1 MSLKKINPIKTKSWI
16 KLKAHFNEI
25 ENKEIKDLLSIRSN
39 PSCFSL
45 EWNDFNIDISK
56 NRIDNT
62 TLNLLLDLAKECG
75 LEDAISKQFK
85 GDIINDT
92 EKRAVLHTAV
102 RTDGNEKI
110 NVDGLD
116 VVPSILE
123 TRSKIKSFTNDV
135 MSGNLKGDTG
145 KPFTDVVNIGIGG
158 SDLGPVMVVEA
169 LKHYSSRLKPHFV
182 SNVDGDHV
190 LEIIKD
196 LNPETTLF
204 IIVSKTFTTQET
216 ISNANT
222 IRDWLVS
229 KLNVSAVSKHFAAVS
244 TNLTEIKKFGI
255 NPKMVFS
262 MNDWVGGRFSLWSS
276 VGLSISLAV
285 GYENFSKLLEYHI
298 GNCLGGCEGHQKE
311 KDYNIYI
318 SNIRDFLKGNLSSS
332 INYFK
337 NEMEI
342 ASDSLKF
349 EKAQKAK
356 EKIELLENY
365 QSKSTV
371 VSSKLNNID
380 VFSIISDSSH
390 AYVNHL
396 QVAFG
401 RIVRFHNVEI
411 KKKLDET
418 DKELLLM
425 TLVNLR
431 DKFSS
436 KNNTIISNIEFDKIL
451 NLKFIYPK
459 AGDNKKLLDLSVRN
473 ATQFK
478 IEKLKQVQIVDPER
492 HTNRI
497 LNQMKIDLR
506 LNEIPIHIECFDN
519 SNIQGSNPVAS
530 CIVFKNSKPSKKDY
544 RHFNIKTVE
553 GPDDYASMEEVVYR
567 RYKRMVDEK
576 SVLPSLIIIDGGKGQ
591 LSSSIKALK
600 KLNLENTIAILGI
613 AKRLEEIF
621 YPNDPIP
628 LYLNKKSETL
638 KVIQQMRNEAHRF
651 AITFHRNKRSKQALT
666 SSFDG
671 IPGIGEKTKT
681 TLLKRFKSLKKI
693 KETSLDLLINE
704 VGESKA
710 KKIKEFLNSMK

>member
-1 MSLKKINPIKTKSWI
+1 MISPSLKIELSTMPSEPGVYQFFNKEDKIIYIGKAKNLKKRIASYFQKNIGSRKTKNLVKNIHEIKHIVVSSESDALLLENSLIKKYQPKYNILLRDDKTYPWI
-16 KLKAHFNEI
+16 VIKKESFPRVLTTRRVEKDGSEYFGPFTNYKTVRTIMDIFSNLYSLRTCHYDLRQKNII
-25 ENKEIKDLLSIRSN
+25 ENKYKV
-39 PSCFSL
+39 C
-45 EWNDFNIDISK
+45 
-56 NRIDNT
+56 
-62 TLNLLLDLAKECG
+62 
-75 LEDAISKQFK
+75 
-85 GDIINDT
+85 
-92 EKRAVLHTAV
+92 
-102 RTDGNEKI
+102 
-110 NVDGLD
+110 
-116 VVPSILE
+116 
-123 TRSKIKSFTNDV
+123 
-135 MSGNLKGDTG
+135 
-145 KPFTDVVNIGIGG
+145 
-158 SDLGPVMVVEA
+158 
-169 LKHYSSRLKPHFV
+169 
-182 SNVDGDHV
+182 
-190 LEIIKD
+190 
-196 LNPETTLF
+196 
-204 IIVSKTFTTQET
+204 
-216 ISNANT
+216 
-222 IRDWLVS
+222 
-229 KLNVSAVSKHFAAVS
+229 
-244 TNLTEIKKFGI
+244 
-255 NPKMVFS
+255 
-262 MNDWVGGRFSLWSS
+262 
-276 VGLSISLAV
+276 
-285 GYENFSKLLEYHI
+285 LEYHI

-311 KDYNIYI
+311 VDYNIYI

-337 NEMEI
+337 NEMKT
-342 ASDSLKF
+342 ASGSLHF

-365 QSKSTV
+365 QAKSTV
-371 VSSKLNNID
+371 VNSKLNNID

-411 KKKLDET
+411 KKKLEET

-431 DKFSS
+431 EKFSS
-436 KNNTIISNIEFDKIL
+436 KNNTVISNIKFDKVL
-451 NLKFIYPK
+451 DLKFISPK

-506 LNEIPIHIECFDN
+506 LNEIPKHIECFDN

-553 GPDDYASMEEVVYR
+553 GPDDYASMEEVVFR
-567 RYKRMVDEK
+567 RYKRMLDEK

-600 KLNLENTIAILGI
+600 KLKLENTIAILGI

-671 IPGIGEKTKT
+671 IPGIGEKTKIA
-681 TLLKRFKSLKKI
+681 LLKRFKSLKKI
-693 KETSLDLLINE
+693 KETSLELLISE

-710 KKIKEFLNSMK
+710 KKLKEFLNSMK

>member
-1 MSLKKINPIKTKSWI
+1 MPSEPGVYQFFNKEDKIIYIGKAKNLKKRVSSYFQKNVGSRKTKNLVKNI
-16 KLKAHFNEI
+16 H
-25 ENKEIKDLLSIRSN
+25 EIKHIVVSTESDA
-39 PSCFSL
+39 
-45 EWNDFNIDISK
+45 
-56 NRIDNT
+56 
-62 TLNLLLDLAKECG
+62 LLLENSLIKKYQPKYNILLRDDKTYPWIVIKKEAFPRV
-75 LEDAISKQFK
+75 L
-85 GDIINDT
+85 T
-92 EKRAVLHTAV
+92 TRRVEKDGSEYFGPFTNYKTV
-102 RTDGNEKI
+102 RTIMG
-110 NVDGLD
+110 
-116 VVPSILE
+116 
-123 TRSKIKSFTNDV
+123 
-135 MSGNLKGDTG
+135 
-145 KPFTDVVNIGIGG
+145 
-158 SDLGPVMVVEA
+158 
-169 LKHYSSRLKPHFV
+169 
-182 SNVDGDHV
+182 
-190 LEIIKD
+190 
-196 LNPETTLF
+196 
-204 IIVSKTFTTQET
+204 
-216 ISNANT
+216 
-222 IRDWLVS
+222 
-229 KLNVSAVSKHFAAVS
+229 
-244 TNLTEIKKFGI
+244 
-255 NPKMVFS
+255 VFS
-262 MNDWVGGRFSLWSS
+262 TLYSLRTCHYDLKEKNI
-276 VGLSISLAV
+276 VEKKYKV
-285 GYENFSKLLEYHI
+285 CLEYHI

-311 KDYNIYI
+311 EDYDVYI

-332 INYFK
+332 LNYFK
-337 NEMEI
+337 NEMKT
-342 ASDSLKF
+342 ASDCLQF
-349 EKAQKAK
+349 EKAQSTK

-411 KKKLDET
+411 KKKLEET
-418 DKELLLM
+418 DRKLLLM

-431 DKFSS
+431 DKFNS
-436 KNNTIISNIEFDKIL
+436 KNNIVISNIKFDKIL
-451 NLKFIYPK
+451 DLKFIYPK
-459 AGDNKKLLDLSVRN
+459 TGDNKKLLDLSIRN

-497 LNQMKIDLR
+497 LNQMKTDLR
-506 LNEIPIHIECFDN
+506 LNKMPVHIECFDN

-567 RYKRMVDEK
+567 RYRRMLDEK
-576 SVLPSLIIIDGGKGQ
+576 LSLPSLIIIDGGKGQ

-621 YPNDPIP
+621 YPNDPVP

-651 AITFHRNKRSKQALT
+651 AINFHRNKRSKQALT
-666 SSFDG
+666 SSFDR

-681 TLLKRFKSLKKI
+681 ALLKRFKSLKNI
-693 KETSLDLLINE
+693 KETSLELLISE

-710 KKIKEFLNSMK
+710 KKLKDFLNSMS

>member
-1 MSLKKINPIKTKSWI
+1 MPSEPGVYQFFNKEDKIIYIGKAKNLKKRIASYFQKNIGSRKTKNLVKNIHEIKHIIVSSESDALLLENSLIKKYQPKYNILLRDDKTYPWI
-16 KLKAHFNEI
+16 VIKKESFPRVLTTRRVEKDGSEYFGPFTNYKTVRTIMDIFSNLYSLRTCHYDLRQKNII
-25 ENKEIKDLLSIRSN
+25 ENKYKV
-39 PSCFSL
+39 C
-45 EWNDFNIDISK
+45 
-56 NRIDNT
+56 
-62 TLNLLLDLAKECG
+62 
-75 LEDAISKQFK
+75 
-85 GDIINDT
+85 
-92 EKRAVLHTAV
+92 
-102 RTDGNEKI
+102 
-110 NVDGLD
+110 
-116 VVPSILE
+116 
-123 TRSKIKSFTNDV
+123 
-135 MSGNLKGDTG
+135 
-145 KPFTDVVNIGIGG
+145 
-158 SDLGPVMVVEA
+158 
-169 LKHYSSRLKPHFV
+169 
-182 SNVDGDHV
+182 
-190 LEIIKD
+190 
-196 LNPETTLF
+196 
-204 IIVSKTFTTQET
+204 
-216 ISNANT
+216 
-222 IRDWLVS
+222 
-229 KLNVSAVSKHFAAVS
+229 
-244 TNLTEIKKFGI
+244 
-255 NPKMVFS
+255 
-262 MNDWVGGRFSLWSS
+262 
-276 VGLSISLAV
+276 
-285 GYENFSKLLEYHI
+285 LEYHI

-311 KDYNIYI
+311 VDYNIYI

-337 NEMEI
+337 NEMKT
-342 ASDSLKF
+342 ASGSLHF

-365 QSKSTV
+365 QAKSTV
-371 VSSKLNNID
+371 VNSKLNNID

-567 RYKRMVDEK
+567 RYKRMVNEK

>member
-1 MSLKKINPIKTKSWI
+1 MISPSLKIELSTMPSEPGVYQFFNKEDKIIYIGKAKNLKKRIASYFQKNIGSRKTKNLVKNIHEIKHIIVSSESDALLLENSLIKKYQPKYNILLRDDKTYPWI
-16 KLKAHFNEI
+16 VIKKESFPRVLTTRRVEKDGSEYFGPFTNYKTVRTIMDVFSNLYSLRTCHYDLRQKNII
-25 ENKEIKDLLSIRSN
+25 ENKYKV
-39 PSCFSL
+39 C
-45 EWNDFNIDISK
+45 
-56 NRIDNT
+56 
-62 TLNLLLDLAKECG
+62 
-75 LEDAISKQFK
+75 
-85 GDIINDT
+85 
-92 EKRAVLHTAV
+92 
-102 RTDGNEKI
+102 
-110 NVDGLD
+110 
-116 VVPSILE
+116 
-123 TRSKIKSFTNDV
+123 
-135 MSGNLKGDTG
+135 
-145 KPFTDVVNIGIGG
+145 
-158 SDLGPVMVVEA
+158 
-169 LKHYSSRLKPHFV
+169 
-182 SNVDGDHV
+182 
-190 LEIIKD
+190 
-196 LNPETTLF
+196 
-204 IIVSKTFTTQET
+204 
-216 ISNANT
+216 
-222 IRDWLVS
+222 
-229 KLNVSAVSKHFAAVS
+229 
-244 TNLTEIKKFGI
+244 
-255 NPKMVFS
+255 
-262 MNDWVGGRFSLWSS
+262 
-276 VGLSISLAV
+276 
-285 GYENFSKLLEYHI
+285 LEYHI

-311 KDYNIYI
+311 VDYNIYI

-337 NEMEI
+337 NEMKT
-342 ASDSLKF
+342 ASGSLHF

-365 QSKSTV
+365 QAKSTV
-371 VSSKLNNID
+371 VNSKLNNID

-411 KKKLDET
+411 KKKLEET

-431 DKFSS
+431 EKFSS
-436 KNNTIISNIEFDKIL
+436 KNNTVISNIKFDKIL
-451 NLKFIYPK
+451 DLKFISPK

-506 LNEIPIHIECFDN
+506 LNEIPKHIECFDN

-553 GPDDYASMEEVVYR
+553 GPDDYASMEEVVFR
-567 RYKRMVDEK
+567 RYKRMLDEK

-600 KLNLENTIAILGI
+600 KLKLENTIAILGI

-671 IPGIGEKTKT
+671 IPGIGEKTKIA
-681 TLLKRFKSLKKI
+681 LLKRFKSLKKI
-693 KETSLDLLINE
+693 KETSLELLISE
-704 VGESKA
+704 IGESKA
-710 KKIKEFLNSMK
+710 KKLKEFLNSMK

>member
-1 MSLKKINPIKTKSWI
+1 MPSEPGVYQFFNKEDKIIYIGKAKNLKKRVSSYFQKNIGSRKTKNLVKNIS
-16 KLKAHFNEI
+16 
-25 ENKEIKDLLSIRSN
+25 EIKHIVVSSESDA
-39 PSCFSL
+39 
-45 EWNDFNIDISK
+45 
-56 NRIDNT
+56 
-62 TLNLLLDLAKECG
+62 LLLENSLIKKYQPKYNILLRDDKTYPWIVIKNEPFPRVL
-75 LEDAISKQFK
+75 
-85 GDIINDT
+85 T
-92 EKRAVLHTAV
+92 TRRVEKDGSEYFGPFTNYKTV
-102 RTDGNEKI
+102 RTIMDIFSNLYSLRTCHYDLKEK
-110 NVDGLD
+110 N
-116 VVPSILE
+116 
-123 TRSKIKSFTNDV
+123 
-135 MSGNLKGDTG
+135 
-145 KPFTDVVNIGIGG
+145 
-158 SDLGPVMVVEA
+158 
-169 LKHYSSRLKPHFV
+169 
-182 SNVDGDHV
+182 V
-190 LEIIKD
+190 LE
-196 LNPETTLF
+196 
-204 IIVSKTFTTQET
+204 
-216 ISNANT
+216 
-222 IRDWLVS
+222 
-229 KLNVSAVSKHFAAVS
+229 
-244 TNLTEIKKFGI
+244 KKY
-255 NPKMVFS
+255 KVC
-262 MNDWVGGRFSLWSS
+262 
-276 VGLSISLAV
+276 
-285 GYENFSKLLEYHI
+285 LEYHI
-298 GNCLGGCEGHQKE
+298 GNCLGGCEGHQEE

-337 NEMEI
+337 NEMKI
-342 ASDSLKF
+342 SSKLLHF
-349 EKAQKAK
+349 EKAQAAK
-356 EKIELLENY
+356 EKIERLENY

-371 VSSKLNNID
+371 VSSKLNDID

-425 TLVNLR
+425 TIVNLR
-431 DKFSS
+431 DKFNS
-436 KNNTIISNIEFDKIL
+436 KNNTVITNIEFDKIL
-451 NLKFIYPK
+451 NLKFIFPR
-459 AGDNKKLLDLSVRN
+459 AGDNKKLLDLSLRN

-497 LNQMKIDLR
+497 LNQMKLDLR
-506 LNEIPIHIECFDN
+506 LNEVPVHIECFDN
-519 SNIQGSNPVAS
+519 SNIQGSIPVAS
-530 CIVFKNSKPSKKDY
+530 CIVFKNCKPSKKDY

-553 GPDDYASMEEVVYR
+553 GPDDYASMEEVVFR
-567 RYKRMVDEK
+567 RYKRMVEER

-621 YPNDPIP
+621 YPNDPVP

-651 AITFHRNKRSKQALT
+651 AITLHRNKRSKQALT

-681 TLLKRFKSLKKI
+681 ALLKRFKSLKNI
-693 KETSLDLLINE
+693 KETSLELLISE

-710 KKIKEFLNSMK
+710 KKLKDFLNSMN

>member
-1 MSLKKINPIKTKSWI
+1 VISPSLKIELSTMPSEPGVYQFFNKEDKIIYIGKAKNLKKRVSSYFQKNIGSRKTKNLVKNIS
-16 KLKAHFNEI
+16 
-25 ENKEIKDLLSIRSN
+25 EIKHIVVSSESDA
-39 PSCFSL
+39 
-45 EWNDFNIDISK
+45 
-56 NRIDNT
+56 
-62 TLNLLLDLAKECG
+62 LLLENSLIKKYQPKYNILLRDDKTYPWIVIKNEPFPRVL
-75 LEDAISKQFK
+75 
-85 GDIINDT
+85 T
-92 EKRAVLHTAV
+92 TRRVEKDGSEYFGPFTSYKTV
-102 RTDGNEKI
+102 RTIMDIFSNLYSLRTCHYDLREK
-110 NVDGLD
+110 N
-116 VVPSILE
+116 
-123 TRSKIKSFTNDV
+123 
-135 MSGNLKGDTG
+135 
-145 KPFTDVVNIGIGG
+145 
-158 SDLGPVMVVEA
+158 
-169 LKHYSSRLKPHFV
+169 
-182 SNVDGDHV
+182 V
-190 LEIIKD
+190 LE
-196 LNPETTLF
+196 
-204 IIVSKTFTTQET
+204 
-216 ISNANT
+216 
-222 IRDWLVS
+222 
-229 KLNVSAVSKHFAAVS
+229 
-244 TNLTEIKKFGI
+244 KKY
-255 NPKMVFS
+255 KVC
-262 MNDWVGGRFSLWSS
+262 
-276 VGLSISLAV
+276 
-285 GYENFSKLLEYHI
+285 LEYHI
-298 GNCLGGCEGHQKE
+298 GNCLGGCEGHQEE

-337 NEMEI
+337 NEMKI
-342 ASDSLKF
+342 SSKLLHF
-349 EKAQKAK
+349 EKAQAAK
-356 EKIELLENY
+356 EKIERLENY

-371 VSSKLNNID
+371 VSSKLNDID

-425 TLVNLR
+425 TIVNLR
-431 DKFSS
+431 DKFNS
-436 KNNTIISNIEFDKIL
+436 KNNTVITNIEFDKIL
-451 NLKFIYPK
+451 NLKFIFPR
-459 AGDNKKLLDLSVRN
+459 AGDNKKLLDLSLRN
-473 ATQFK
+473 GTQFK

-497 LNQMKIDLR
+497 LNQMKLDLR
-506 LNEIPIHIECFDN
+506 LNEVPVHIECFDN
-519 SNIQGSNPVAS
+519 SNIQGSIPVAS
-530 CIVFKNSKPSKKDY
+530 CIVFKNCKPSKKDY

-553 GPDDYASMEEVVYR
+553 GPDDYASMEEVVFR
-567 RYKRMVDEK
+567 RYKRMVEEK

-651 AITFHRNKRSKQALT
+651 AITLHRNKRSKQALT

-681 TLLKRFKSLKKI
+681 ALLKRFKSLKNI
-693 KETSLDLLINE
+693 KETSLELLINE

-710 KKIKEFLNSMK
+710 KKLKDFLNSMN

>member
-1 MSLKKINPIKTKSWI
+1 MISTSLKIELSTMPSEPGVYQFFNKEDKIIYIGKAKNLKKRIASYFQKNIGSRKTKNLVKNIHEIKHIIVSSESDALLLENSLIKKYQPKYNILLRDDKTYPWI
-16 KLKAHFNEI
+16 VIKKESFPRVLTTRRVEKDGSEYFGPFTNYKTVRTIMDVFSNLYSLRTCHYDLRQKNII
-25 ENKEIKDLLSIRSN
+25 ENKYKV
-39 PSCFSL
+39 C
-45 EWNDFNIDISK
+45 
-56 NRIDNT
+56 
-62 TLNLLLDLAKECG
+62 
-75 LEDAISKQFK
+75 
-85 GDIINDT
+85 
-92 EKRAVLHTAV
+92 
-102 RTDGNEKI
+102 
-110 NVDGLD
+110 
-116 VVPSILE
+116 
-123 TRSKIKSFTNDV
+123 
-135 MSGNLKGDTG
+135 
-145 KPFTDVVNIGIGG
+145 
-158 SDLGPVMVVEA
+158 
-169 LKHYSSRLKPHFV
+169 
-182 SNVDGDHV
+182 
-190 LEIIKD
+190 
-196 LNPETTLF
+196 
-204 IIVSKTFTTQET
+204 
-216 ISNANT
+216 
-222 IRDWLVS
+222 
-229 KLNVSAVSKHFAAVS
+229 
-244 TNLTEIKKFGI
+244 
-255 NPKMVFS
+255 
-262 MNDWVGGRFSLWSS
+262 
-276 VGLSISLAV
+276 
-285 GYENFSKLLEYHI
+285 LEYHI

-311 KDYNIYI
+311 VDYNIYI

-337 NEMEI
+337 NEMKT
-342 ASDSLKF
+342 ASGSLHF

-365 QSKSTV
+365 QAKSTV
-371 VSSKLNNID
+371 VNSKLNNID

-411 KKKLDET
+411 KKKLEET

-431 DKFSS
+431 EKFSS
-436 KNNTIISNIEFDKIL
+436 KNNTVISNIKFEKIL
-451 NLKFIYPK
+451 DLKFISPK

-506 LNEIPIHIECFDN
+506 LNEIPKHIECFDN

-553 GPDDYASMEEVVYR
+553 GPDDYASMEEVVFR
-567 RYKRMVDEK
+567 RYKRMLDEK

-600 KLNLENTIAILGI
+600 KLKLENTIAILGI

-671 IPGIGEKTKT
+671 IPGIGEKTKIA
-681 TLLKRFKSLKKI
+681 LLKRFKSLKKI
-693 KETSLDLLINE
+693 KETSLELLISE

-710 KKIKEFLNSMK
+710 KKLKEFLNSMK

>member
-1 MSLKKINPIKTKSWI
+1 MPSEPGVYQFFNKEDKIIYIGKAKNLKKRIASYFQKNIGSRKTKNLVKNIHEIKHIIVSSESDALLLENSLIKKYQPKYNILLRDDKTYPWI
-16 KLKAHFNEI
+16 VIKKESFPRVLTTRRVEKDGSEYFGPFTNYKTVRTIMDIFSNLYSLRTCHYDLRQKNII
-25 ENKEIKDLLSIRSN
+25 ENKYKV
-39 PSCFSL
+39 C
-45 EWNDFNIDISK
+45 
-56 NRIDNT
+56 
-62 TLNLLLDLAKECG
+62 
-75 LEDAISKQFK
+75 
-85 GDIINDT
+85 
-92 EKRAVLHTAV
+92 
-102 RTDGNEKI
+102 
-110 NVDGLD
+110 
-116 VVPSILE
+116 
-123 TRSKIKSFTNDV
+123 
-135 MSGNLKGDTG
+135 
-145 KPFTDVVNIGIGG
+145 
-158 SDLGPVMVVEA
+158 
-169 LKHYSSRLKPHFV
+169 
-182 SNVDGDHV
+182 
-190 LEIIKD
+190 
-196 LNPETTLF
+196 
-204 IIVSKTFTTQET
+204 
-216 ISNANT
+216 
-222 IRDWLVS
+222 
-229 KLNVSAVSKHFAAVS
+229 
-244 TNLTEIKKFGI
+244 
-255 NPKMVFS
+255 
-262 MNDWVGGRFSLWSS
+262 
-276 VGLSISLAV
+276 
-285 GYENFSKLLEYHI
+285 LEYHI

-311 KDYNIYI
+311 VDYNIYI

-337 NEMEI
+337 NEMKT
-342 ASDSLKF
+342 ASGSLHF

-365 QSKSTV
+365 QAKSTV
-371 VSSKLNNID
+371 VNSKLNNID

-411 KKKLDET
+411 KKKLEET

-431 DKFSS
+431 EKFSS
-436 KNNTIISNIEFDKIL
+436 KNNTVISNIKFDKVL
-451 NLKFIYPK
+451 DLKFISPK

-506 LNEIPIHIECFDN
+506 LNEMPKHIECFDN

-553 GPDDYASMEEVVYR
+553 GPDDYASMEEVVFR
-567 RYKRMVDEK
+567 RYKRMLDEK

-600 KLNLENTIAILGI
+600 KLKLENTIAILGI

-671 IPGIGEKTKT
+671 IPGIGEKTKIA
-681 TLLKRFKSLKKI
+681 LLKRFKSLKKI
-693 KETSLDLLINE
+693 KETSLKLLISE

-710 KKIKEFLNSMK
+710 KKLKEFLNSMK

>member
-1 MSLKKINPIKTKSWI
+1 MPSEPGVYQFFNKEDKIIYIGKAKNLKKRVSSYFQKNIGSRKTKNLVKNIS
-16 KLKAHFNEI
+16 
-25 ENKEIKDLLSIRSN
+25 EIKHIVVSSESDA
-39 PSCFSL
+39 
-45 EWNDFNIDISK
+45 
-56 NRIDNT
+56 
-62 TLNLLLDLAKECG
+62 LLLENSLIKKYQPKYNILLRDDKTYPWIVIKNESFPRVL
-75 LEDAISKQFK
+75 
-85 GDIINDT
+85 T
-92 EKRAVLHTAV
+92 TRRVEK
-102 RTDGNEKI
+102 DGSEYF
-110 NVDGLD
+110 G
-116 VVPSILE
+116 P
-123 TRSKIKSFTNDV
+123 FTNYKTVKTIMDIF
-135 MSGNLKGDTG
+135 SNLYSLRTCHY
-145 KPFTDVVNIGIGG
+145 
-158 SDLGPVMVVEA
+158 DLKE
-169 LKHYSSRLKPHFV
+169 K
-182 SNVDGDHV
+182 NV
-190 LEIIKD
+190 LE
-196 LNPETTLF
+196 
-204 IIVSKTFTTQET
+204 
-216 ISNANT
+216 
-222 IRDWLVS
+222 
-229 KLNVSAVSKHFAAVS
+229 
-244 TNLTEIKKFGI
+244 KKY
-255 NPKMVFS
+255 KVC
-262 MNDWVGGRFSLWSS
+262 
-276 VGLSISLAV
+276 
-285 GYENFSKLLEYHI
+285 LEYHI
-298 GNCLGGCEGHQKE
+298 GNCLGGCEGHQEE

-337 NEMEI
+337 NEMKI
-342 ASDSLKF
+342 SSKLLHF
-349 EKAQKAK
+349 EKAQAAK
-356 EKIELLENY
+356 EKIERLENY

-371 VSSKLNNID
+371 VSSKLNDID

-425 TLVNLR
+425 TIVNLR
-431 DKFSS
+431 DKFNS
-436 KNNTIISNIEFDKIL
+436 KNNTVITNIEFDKIL
-451 NLKFIYPK
+451 NLKFIFPR
-459 AGDNKKLLDLSVRN
+459 AGDNKKLLDLSLRN

-497 LNQMKIDLR
+497 LNQMKLDLR
-506 LNEIPIHIECFDN
+506 LNEVPVHIECFDN
-519 SNIQGSNPVAS
+519 SNIQGSIPVAS
-530 CIVFKNSKPSKKDY
+530 CIVFKNCKPSKKDY

-553 GPDDYASMEEVVYR
+553 GPDDYASMEEVVFR
-567 RYKRMVDEK
+567 RYKRMVEER

-621 YPNDPIP
+621 YPNDPVP

-651 AITFHRNKRSKQALT
+651 AITLHRNKRSKQALT

-681 TLLKRFKSLKKI
+681 ALLKRFKSLKNI
-693 KETSLDLLINE
+693 KETSLELLISE

-710 KKIKEFLNSMK
+710 KKLKDFLNSMN

>member
-1 MSLKKINPIKTKSWI
+1 MPSEPGVYQFFNKEDKIIYIGKAKNLKKRVSSYFQKNIGSRKTKNLVKNIS
-16 KLKAHFNEI
+16 
-25 ENKEIKDLLSIRSN
+25 EIKHIVVSSESDA
-39 PSCFSL
+39 
-45 EWNDFNIDISK
+45 
-56 NRIDNT
+56 
-62 TLNLLLDLAKECG
+62 LLLENSLIKKYQPKYNILLRDDKTYPWIVIKNESFPRVL
-75 LEDAISKQFK
+75 
-85 GDIINDT
+85 T
-92 EKRAVLHTAV
+92 TRRVEKDGSEYFGPFTNYKTV
-102 RTDGNEKI
+102 RTIMDIFSNLYSLRTCHYDLKEK
-110 NVDGLD
+110 N
-116 VVPSILE
+116 
-123 TRSKIKSFTNDV
+123 
-135 MSGNLKGDTG
+135 
-145 KPFTDVVNIGIGG
+145 
-158 SDLGPVMVVEA
+158 
-169 LKHYSSRLKPHFV
+169 
-182 SNVDGDHV
+182 V
-190 LEIIKD
+190 LE
-196 LNPETTLF
+196 
-204 IIVSKTFTTQET
+204 
-216 ISNANT
+216 
-222 IRDWLVS
+222 
-229 KLNVSAVSKHFAAVS
+229 
-244 TNLTEIKKFGI
+244 KKY
-255 NPKMVFS
+255 KVC
-262 MNDWVGGRFSLWSS
+262 
-276 VGLSISLAV
+276 
-285 GYENFSKLLEYHI
+285 LEYHI
-298 GNCLGGCEGHQKE
+298 GNCLGGCEGHQEE

-337 NEMEI
+337 NEMKI
-342 ASDSLKF
+342 SSKLLHF
-349 EKAQKAK
+349 EKAQAAK
-356 EKIELLENY
+356 EKIERLENY

-371 VSSKLNNID
+371 VSSKLNDID

-425 TLVNLR
+425 TIVNLR
-431 DKFSS
+431 DKFNS
-436 KNNTIISNIEFDKIL
+436 KNSTVITNIEFYKIL
-451 NLKFIYPK
+451 NLKFIFPR
-459 AGDNKKLLDLSVRN
+459 AGDNKKLLDLSLRN

-497 LNQMKIDLR
+497 LNQMKLDLR
-506 LNEIPIHIECFDN
+506 LNEVPVHIECFDN
-519 SNIQGSNPVAS
+519 SNIQGSIPVAS
-530 CIVFKNSKPSKKDY
+530 CIVFKNCKPSKKDY

-553 GPDDYASMEEVVYR
+553 GPDDYASMEEVVFR
-567 RYKRMVDEK
+567 RYKRMVEEK

-621 YPNDPIP
+621 YPNDPVP

-651 AITFHRNKRSKQALT
+651 AITLHRNKRSKQALT

-681 TLLKRFKSLKKI
+681 ALLKKFKSLKNI
-693 KETSLDLLINE
+693 RETSLELLISE

-710 KKIKEFLNSMK
+710 KKLKDFLNSMN

>member
-1 MSLKKINPIKTKSWI
+1 MPSQPGVYQFFNKEDKIIYIGKAKNLKKRVSSYFQKNVGSRKTKNLVKNI
-16 KLKAHFNEI
+16 H
-25 ENKEIKDLLSIRSN
+25 EIKHIVVSSESDA
-39 PSCFSL
+39 
-45 EWNDFNIDISK
+45 
-56 NRIDNT
+56 
-62 TLNLLLDLAKECG
+62 LLLENSLIKKYQPKYNILLRDDKTYPWIVIKKESFPRV
-75 LEDAISKQFK
+75 L
-85 GDIINDT
+85 T
-92 EKRAVLHTAV
+92 TRRVEKDGSEYFGPFTNYKTV
-102 RTDGNEKI
+102 RTIMDIFSNLYSLRTCHYDLRQK
-110 NVDGLD
+110 N
-116 VVPSILE
+116 ILE
-123 TRSKIKSFTNDV
+123 SKYKV
-135 MSGNLKGDTG
+135 C
-145 KPFTDVVNIGIGG
+145 
-158 SDLGPVMVVEA
+158 
-169 LKHYSSRLKPHFV
+169 
-182 SNVDGDHV
+182 
-190 LEIIKD
+190 
-196 LNPETTLF
+196 
-204 IIVSKTFTTQET
+204 
-216 ISNANT
+216 
-222 IRDWLVS
+222 
-229 KLNVSAVSKHFAAVS
+229 
-244 TNLTEIKKFGI
+244 
-255 NPKMVFS
+255 
-262 MNDWVGGRFSLWSS
+262 
-276 VGLSISLAV
+276 
-285 GYENFSKLLEYHI
+285 LEYHI
-298 GNCLGGCEGHQKE
+298 GNCLGGCEGYQE
-311 KDYNIYI
+311 EEDYNIYI

-337 NEMEI
+337 NEMKV
-342 ASDSLKF
+342 ASDLLRF
-349 EKAQKAK
+349 EKAQAAK

-411 KKKLDET
+411 KKKLDES

-431 DKFSS
+431 GKFNS
-436 KNNTIISNIEFDKIL
+436 KNNTVISNIKFDKIL
-451 NLKFIYPK
+451 DLNFIFPK
-459 AGDNKKLLDLSVRN
+459 SGDNKKLLDLSVRN

-497 LNQMKIDLR
+497 LNQMKTDLR
-506 LNEIPIHIECFDN
+506 LNEIPVNIECFDN
-519 SNIQGSNPVAS
+519 SNIQGSIPVAS

-567 RYKRMVDEK
+567 RYKRMLDEK

-600 KLNLENTIAILGI
+600 KLKLENTIAILGI

-666 SSFDG
+666 SSFDE

-681 TLLKRFKSLKKI
+681 ALLKRFKSLKKI
-693 KETSLDLLINE
+693 KETSLELLISE

-710 KKIKEFLNSMK
+710 KKLKEFLNSMN

>member
-1 MSLKKINPIKTKSWI
+1 MPSEPGVYQFFNKEDKIIYIGKAKNLKKRIASYFQKNIGSRKTKNLVKNIHEIKHIVVSTESDALLLENSLIKKYQPKYNILLRDDKTYPWI
-16 KLKAHFNEI
+16 VIKKESFPRVLTTRRVEKDGSEYFGPFTNYKTVRTIMDIFSNLYSLRTCHYDLRQKNII
-25 ENKEIKDLLSIRSN
+25 ENKYKV
-39 PSCFSL
+39 C
-45 EWNDFNIDISK
+45 
-56 NRIDNT
+56 
-62 TLNLLLDLAKECG
+62 
-75 LEDAISKQFK
+75 
-85 GDIINDT
+85 
-92 EKRAVLHTAV
+92 
-102 RTDGNEKI
+102 
-110 NVDGLD
+110 
-116 VVPSILE
+116 
-123 TRSKIKSFTNDV
+123 
-135 MSGNLKGDTG
+135 
-145 KPFTDVVNIGIGG
+145 
-158 SDLGPVMVVEA
+158 
-169 LKHYSSRLKPHFV
+169 
-182 SNVDGDHV
+182 
-190 LEIIKD
+190 
-196 LNPETTLF
+196 
-204 IIVSKTFTTQET
+204 
-216 ISNANT
+216 
-222 IRDWLVS
+222 
-229 KLNVSAVSKHFAAVS
+229 
-244 TNLTEIKKFGI
+244 
-255 NPKMVFS
+255 
-262 MNDWVGGRFSLWSS
+262 
-276 VGLSISLAV
+276 
-285 GYENFSKLLEYHI
+285 LEYHI

-311 KDYNIYI
+311 VDYNIYI

-337 NEMEI
+337 NEMKT
-342 ASDSLKF
+342 ASGSLHF

-365 QSKSTV
+365 QAKSTV
-371 VSSKLNNID
+371 VNSKLNNID

-411 KKKLDET
+411 KKKLEET

-431 DKFSS
+431 EKFSS
-436 KNNTIISNIEFDKIL
+436 KNNTVISNIKFEKIL
-451 NLKFIYPK
+451 DLKFISPK

-506 LNEIPIHIECFDN
+506 LNEIPKHIECFDN

-553 GPDDYASMEEVVYR
+553 GPDDYASMEEVVFR
-567 RYKRMVDEK
+567 RYKRMLDEK

-600 KLNLENTIAILGI
+600 KLKLENTIAILGI

-671 IPGIGEKTKT
+671 IPGIGEKTKIA
-681 TLLKRFKSLKKI
+681 LLKRFKSLKKI
-693 KETSLDLLINE
+693 KETSLELLISE

-710 KKIKEFLNSMK
+710 KKLKEFLNSMK

>member
-1 MSLKKINPIKTKSWI
+1 VISPSLKIELSTMPSEPGVYQFFNKEDKIIYIGKAKNLKKRIASYFQKNIGSRKTKNLVKNIHEIKHIIVSSESDALLLENSLIKKYQPKYNILLRDDKTYPWI
-16 KLKAHFNEI
+16 VIKKESFPRVLTTRRVEKDGSEYFGPFTNYKTVRTIMDIFSNLYSLRTCHYDLRQKNII
-25 ENKEIKDLLSIRSN
+25 ENKYKV
-39 PSCFSL
+39 C
-45 EWNDFNIDISK
+45 
-56 NRIDNT
+56 
-62 TLNLLLDLAKECG
+62 
-75 LEDAISKQFK
+75 
-85 GDIINDT
+85 
-92 EKRAVLHTAV
+92 
-102 RTDGNEKI
+102 
-110 NVDGLD
+110 
-116 VVPSILE
+116 
-123 TRSKIKSFTNDV
+123 
-135 MSGNLKGDTG
+135 
-145 KPFTDVVNIGIGG
+145 
-158 SDLGPVMVVEA
+158 
-169 LKHYSSRLKPHFV
+169 
-182 SNVDGDHV
+182 
-190 LEIIKD
+190 
-196 LNPETTLF
+196 
-204 IIVSKTFTTQET
+204 
-216 ISNANT
+216 
-222 IRDWLVS
+222 
-229 KLNVSAVSKHFAAVS
+229 
-244 TNLTEIKKFGI
+244 
-255 NPKMVFS
+255 
-262 MNDWVGGRFSLWSS
+262 
-276 VGLSISLAV
+276 
-285 GYENFSKLLEYHI
+285 LEYHI

-311 KDYNIYI
+311 VDYNIYI

-337 NEMEI
+337 NEMKT
-342 ASDSLKF
+342 ASGSLHF

-365 QSKSTV
+365 QAKSTV
-371 VSSKLNNID
+371 VNSKLNNID

-411 KKKLDET
+411 KKKLEET

-431 DKFSS
+431 EKFSS
-436 KNNTIISNIEFDKIL
+436 KNNTVISNIKFDKIL
-451 NLKFIYPK
+451 DLKFISPK

-506 LNEIPIHIECFDN
+506 LNEIPKHIECFDN

-553 GPDDYASMEEVVYR
+553 GPDDYASMEEVVFR
-567 RYKRMVDEK
+567 RYKRMLDEK

-600 KLNLENTIAILGI
+600 KLKLENTIAILGI

-621 YPNDPIP
+621 YPNDSIP

-671 IPGIGEKTKT
+671 IPGIGEKTKIA
-681 TLLKRFKSLKKI
+681 LLKRFKSLKKI
-693 KETSLDLLINE
+693 KETSLELLISE

-710 KKIKEFLNSMK
+710 KKLKEFLNSMK

>member
-1 MSLKKINPIKTKSWI
+1 MPSEPGVYQFFNKEDKIIYIGKAKNLKKRIASYFQKNIGSRKTKNLIKNIHEIKHIIVSSESDALLLENSLIKKYQPKYNILLRDDKTYPWI
-16 KLKAHFNEI
+16 VIKKESFPRVLTTRRVEKDGSEYFGPFTNYKTVRTIMDIFSNLYSLRTCHYDLRQKNII
-25 ENKEIKDLLSIRSN
+25 ENKYKV
-39 PSCFSL
+39 C
-45 EWNDFNIDISK
+45 
-56 NRIDNT
+56 
-62 TLNLLLDLAKECG
+62 
-75 LEDAISKQFK
+75 
-85 GDIINDT
+85 
-92 EKRAVLHTAV
+92 
-102 RTDGNEKI
+102 
-110 NVDGLD
+110 
-116 VVPSILE
+116 
-123 TRSKIKSFTNDV
+123 
-135 MSGNLKGDTG
+135 
-145 KPFTDVVNIGIGG
+145 
-158 SDLGPVMVVEA
+158 
-169 LKHYSSRLKPHFV
+169 
-182 SNVDGDHV
+182 
-190 LEIIKD
+190 
-196 LNPETTLF
+196 
-204 IIVSKTFTTQET
+204 
-216 ISNANT
+216 
-222 IRDWLVS
+222 
-229 KLNVSAVSKHFAAVS
+229 
-244 TNLTEIKKFGI
+244 
-255 NPKMVFS
+255 
-262 MNDWVGGRFSLWSS
+262 
-276 VGLSISLAV
+276 
-285 GYENFSKLLEYHI
+285 LEYHI

-311 KDYNIYI
+311 VDYNIYI

-337 NEMEI
+337 NEMKT
-342 ASDSLKF
+342 ASGSLHF

-365 QSKSTV
+365 QAKSTV
-371 VSSKLNNID
+371 VNSKLNNID

-411 KKKLDET
+411 KKKLEET

-431 DKFSS
+431 EKFSS
-436 KNNTIISNIEFDKIL
+436 KNNTVISNIKFDKIL
-451 NLKFIYPK
+451 DLKFISPK

-506 LNEIPIHIECFDN
+506 LNEMPKHIECFDN

-553 GPDDYASMEEVVYR
+553 GPDDYASMEEVVFR
-567 RYKRMVDEK
+567 RYKRMLDEK

-600 KLNLENTIAILGI
+600 KLKLENTIAILGI

-621 YPNDPIP
+621 YPNDSIP

-671 IPGIGEKTKT
+671 IPGIGEKTKIA
-681 TLLKRFKSLKKI
+681 LLKRFKSLKKI
-693 KETSLDLLINE
+693 KETSLKLLISE

-710 KKIKEFLNSMK
+710 KKLKEFLNSMK

>member
-1 MSLKKINPIKTKSWI
+1 MPSEPGVYQFFNKEDKIIYIGKAKNLKKRIASYFQKNIGSRKTKNLVKNIHEIKHIIVSSESDALLLENSLIKKYQPKYNILLRDDKTYPWI
-16 KLKAHFNEI
+16 VIKKESFPRVLTTRRVEKDGSEYFGPFTNYKTVRTIMDIFSNLYSLRTCHYDLRQKNII
-25 ENKEIKDLLSIRSN
+25 ENKYKV
-39 PSCFSL
+39 C
-45 EWNDFNIDISK
+45 
-56 NRIDNT
+56 
-62 TLNLLLDLAKECG
+62 
-75 LEDAISKQFK
+75 
-85 GDIINDT
+85 
-92 EKRAVLHTAV
+92 
-102 RTDGNEKI
+102 
-110 NVDGLD
+110 
-116 VVPSILE
+116 
-123 TRSKIKSFTNDV
+123 
-135 MSGNLKGDTG
+135 
-145 KPFTDVVNIGIGG
+145 
-158 SDLGPVMVVEA
+158 
-169 LKHYSSRLKPHFV
+169 
-182 SNVDGDHV
+182 
-190 LEIIKD
+190 
-196 LNPETTLF
+196 
-204 IIVSKTFTTQET
+204 
-216 ISNANT
+216 
-222 IRDWLVS
+222 
-229 KLNVSAVSKHFAAVS
+229 
-244 TNLTEIKKFGI
+244 
-255 NPKMVFS
+255 
-262 MNDWVGGRFSLWSS
+262 
-276 VGLSISLAV
+276 
-285 GYENFSKLLEYHI
+285 LEYHI

-311 KDYNIYI
+311 VDYNIYI

-337 NEMEI
+337 NEMKT
-342 ASDSLKF
+342 ASGSLHF

-365 QSKSTV
+365 QAKSTV
-371 VSSKLNNID
+371 VNSKLNNID

-411 KKKLDET
+411 KKKLEET

-431 DKFSS
+431 EKFSS
-436 KNNTIISNIEFDKIL
+436 KNNTVISNIKFDKIL
-451 NLKFIYPK
+451 DLKFISPK

-506 LNEIPIHIECFDN
+506 LNEIPKHIECFDN

-553 GPDDYASMEEVVYR
+553 GPDDYASMEEVVFR
-567 RYKRMVDEK
+567 RYKRMLDEK
-576 SVLPSLIIIDGGKGQ
+576 TVLPSLIIIDGGKGQ

-600 KLNLENTIAILGI
+600 KLKLENTIAILGI

-671 IPGIGEKTKT
+671 IPGIGEKTKIA
-681 TLLKRFKSLKKI
+681 LLKRFKSLKKI
-693 KETSLDLLINE
+693 KETSLELLISE

-710 KKIKEFLNSMK
+710 KKLKEFLNSMK

>member
-1 MSLKKINPIKTKSWI
+1 MISTSLKIELSTMPSEPGVYQFFNKEDKIIYIGKAKNLKKRVASYFQKNVGSRKTKNLVKNI
-16 KLKAHFNEI
+16 H
-25 ENKEIKDLLSIRSN
+25 EIKHIVVSTESDA
-39 PSCFSL
+39 
-45 EWNDFNIDISK
+45 
-56 NRIDNT
+56 
-62 TLNLLLDLAKECG
+62 LLLENSLIKKYQPKYNILLRDDKTYPWIVIKKEAFPRV
-75 LEDAISKQFK
+75 L
-85 GDIINDT
+85 T
-92 EKRAVLHTAV
+92 TRRVEKDGSEYFGPFTNYKTV
-102 RTDGNEKI
+102 RTIMG
-110 NVDGLD
+110 
-116 VVPSILE
+116 
-123 TRSKIKSFTNDV
+123 
-135 MSGNLKGDTG
+135 
-145 KPFTDVVNIGIGG
+145 
-158 SDLGPVMVVEA
+158 
-169 LKHYSSRLKPHFV
+169 
-182 SNVDGDHV
+182 
-190 LEIIKD
+190 
-196 LNPETTLF
+196 
-204 IIVSKTFTTQET
+204 
-216 ISNANT
+216 
-222 IRDWLVS
+222 
-229 KLNVSAVSKHFAAVS
+229 
-244 TNLTEIKKFGI
+244 
-255 NPKMVFS
+255 VFS
-262 MNDWVGGRFSLWSS
+262 TLYSLRTCHYDLKEKNI
-276 VGLSISLAV
+276 VEKKYKV
-285 GYENFSKLLEYHI
+285 CLEYHI

-311 KDYNIYI
+311 EDYDVYI

-332 INYFK
+332 LNYFK
-337 NEMEI
+337 NEMKT
-342 ASDSLKF
+342 ASDCLQF
-349 EKAQKAK
+349 EKAQSAK

-411 KKKLDET
+411 KKKLEET
-418 DKELLLM
+418 DRKLLLM

-431 DKFSS
+431 DKFNS
-436 KNNTIISNIEFDKIL
+436 KNNIVISNIKFDKIL
-451 NLKFIYPK
+451 DLKFIFPK

-497 LNQMKIDLR
+497 LNQMKTDLR
-506 LNEIPIHIECFDN
+506 LNKMPVHIECFDN

-530 CIVFKNSKPSKKDY
+530 WIVYKNSKPSKKDY

-567 RYKRMVDEK
+567 RYRRMLDEK
-576 SVLPSLIIIDGGKGQ
+576 LSLPSLIIIDGGKGQ

-651 AITFHRNKRSKQALT
+651 AINFHRNKRSKQALT

-681 TLLKRFKSLKKI
+681 ALLKRFKSLKNI
-693 KETSLDLLINE
+693 KETSLKLLISE
-704 VGESKA
+704 IGESKA
-710 KKIKEFLNSMK
+710 KKLKDFLNSMS

>member
-1 MSLKKINPIKTKSWI
+1 MPSEPGVYQFFNKEDKIIYIGKAKNLKKRVSSYFQKNIGSRKTKNLVKNI
-16 KLKAHFNEI
+16 H
-25 ENKEIKDLLSIRSN
+25 EIKHIVVSTESDA
-39 PSCFSL
+39 
-45 EWNDFNIDISK
+45 
-56 NRIDNT
+56 
-62 TLNLLLDLAKECG
+62 LLLENSLIKKYQPKYNILLRDDKTYPWIVIKKEAFPRV
-75 LEDAISKQFK
+75 L
-85 GDIINDT
+85 T
-92 EKRAVLHTAV
+92 TRRVEKDGSEYFGPFTNYKTV
-102 RTDGNEKI
+102 RTIMGVFSTLYSLRTCHYDLKEKNINEKKYK
-110 NVDGLD
+110 VC
-116 VVPSILE
+116 
-123 TRSKIKSFTNDV
+123 
-135 MSGNLKGDTG
+135 
-145 KPFTDVVNIGIGG
+145 
-158 SDLGPVMVVEA
+158 
-169 LKHYSSRLKPHFV
+169 
-182 SNVDGDHV
+182 
-190 LEIIKD
+190 
-196 LNPETTLF
+196 
-204 IIVSKTFTTQET
+204 
-216 ISNANT
+216 
-222 IRDWLVS
+222 
-229 KLNVSAVSKHFAAVS
+229 
-244 TNLTEIKKFGI
+244 
-255 NPKMVFS
+255 
-262 MNDWVGGRFSLWSS
+262 
-276 VGLSISLAV
+276 
-285 GYENFSKLLEYHI
+285 LEYHI

-311 KDYNIYI
+311 EDYDVYI

-332 INYFK
+332 LNYFK
-337 NEMEI
+337 NEMKT
-342 ASDSLKF
+342 ASDCLQF
-349 EKAQKAK
+349 EKAQSAK

-411 KKKLDET
+411 KKKLEET
-418 DKELLLM
+418 DRKLLLM

-431 DKFSS
+431 DKFNS
-436 KNNTIISNIEFDKIL
+436 KNNIVISNIKFDKIL
-451 NLKFIYPK
+451 DLKFILPK

-497 LNQMKIDLR
+497 LNQMKTDLR
-506 LNEIPIHIECFDN
+506 LNKMPVHIECFDN

-567 RYKRMVDEK
+567 RYRRMLDEK
-576 SVLPSLIIIDGGKGQ
+576 LSLPSLIIIDGGKGQ

-651 AITFHRNKRSKQALT
+651 AINFHRNKRSKQALT
-666 SSFDG
+666 SSFDR

-681 TLLKRFKSLKKI
+681 ALLKRFKSLKNI
-693 KETSLDLLINE
+693 KETSLELLISE

-710 KKIKEFLNSMK
+710 KKLKDFLNSMS

>member
-1 MSLKKINPIKTKSWI
+1 MPSEPGVYQFFNKEDKIIYIGKAKNLKKRVSSYFQKNIGSRKTKNLVKNIS
-16 KLKAHFNEI
+16 
-25 ENKEIKDLLSIRSN
+25 EIKHIVVSSESDA
-39 PSCFSL
+39 
-45 EWNDFNIDISK
+45 
-56 NRIDNT
+56 
-62 TLNLLLDLAKECG
+62 LLLENSLIKKYQPKYNILLRDDKTYPWIVIKNEPFPRVL
-75 LEDAISKQFK
+75 
-85 GDIINDT
+85 T
-92 EKRAVLHTAV
+92 TRRVEKDGSEYFGPFTSYKTV
-102 RTDGNEKI
+102 RTIMDIFSNLYSLRTCHYDLREK
-110 NVDGLD
+110 N
-116 VVPSILE
+116 
-123 TRSKIKSFTNDV
+123 
-135 MSGNLKGDTG
+135 
-145 KPFTDVVNIGIGG
+145 
-158 SDLGPVMVVEA
+158 
-169 LKHYSSRLKPHFV
+169 
-182 SNVDGDHV
+182 V
-190 LEIIKD
+190 LE
-196 LNPETTLF
+196 
-204 IIVSKTFTTQET
+204 
-216 ISNANT
+216 
-222 IRDWLVS
+222 
-229 KLNVSAVSKHFAAVS
+229 
-244 TNLTEIKKFGI
+244 KKY
-255 NPKMVFS
+255 KVC
-262 MNDWVGGRFSLWSS
+262 
-276 VGLSISLAV
+276 
-285 GYENFSKLLEYHI
+285 LEYHI
-298 GNCLGGCEGHQKE
+298 GNCLGGCEGHQEE

-337 NEMEI
+337 NEMKI
-342 ASDSLKF
+342 SSKLLHF
-349 EKAQKAK
+349 EKAQAAK
-356 EKIELLENY
+356 EKIERLENY

-371 VSSKLNNID
+371 VSSKLNDID

-425 TLVNLR
+425 TIVNLR
-431 DKFSS
+431 DKFNS
-436 KNNTIISNIEFDKIL
+436 KNSTVITNIEFDKIL
-451 NLKFIYPK
+451 NLKFIFPR
-459 AGDNKKLLDLSVRN
+459 AGDNKKLLDLSLRN

-497 LNQMKIDLR
+497 LNQMKLDLR
-506 LNEIPIHIECFDN
+506 LNEVPVHIECFDN
-519 SNIQGSNPVAS
+519 SNIQGSIPVAS
-530 CIVFKNSKPSKKDY
+530 CIVFKNCKPSKKDY

-553 GPDDYASMEEVVYR
+553 GPDDYASMEEVVFR
-567 RYKRMVDEK
+567 RYKRMVEEK

-651 AITFHRNKRSKQALT
+651 AITLHRNKRSKQALT

-681 TLLKRFKSLKKI
+681 ALLKKFKSLKNI
-693 KETSLDLLINE
+693 RETSLELLISE

-710 KKIKEFLNSMK
+710 KKLKDFLNSMN